1 MTAKEELMEYIYE
14 QQRVSDTLEYYEK
27 LKDRAEKVTSIMS
40 DMPKGTNKE
49 IQDSMAECIAEMADI
64 SNEYAKNLVK
74 AEKARENVERKIEK
88 VKQPFKNIL
97 FFRYVCGDSF
107 EKIATKMGYD
117 FKYICNLHGTA
128 LREFEKV
135 VEKNG

>member
-14 QQRVSDTLEYYEK
+14 QQRVGDTLEHYEK
-27 LKDRAEKVTSIMS
+27 LRSRAEKVTAITS
-40 DMPKGTNKE
+40 DMPKGVNKE
-49 IQDSMAECIAEMADI
+49 IQDSMAECVVEMADI
-64 SNEYAKNLVK
+64 SNEYAKNLVR
-74 AEKARENVERKIEK
+74 AERARENVERKIEK
-88 VKQPFKNIL
+88 VKQPYKNIL
-97 FFRYVCGDSF
+97 YFRYVCGYSF

-117 FKYICNLHGTA
+117 FKYICNLHGVA